1 MADNEKAVAKAKDTK
16 ATEKADKSQAK
27 SKAKK
32 SAKPSLIE
40 RIKKYFS
47 DVRKEVKQVTWPSRE
62 DLIKYSVAVVV
73 MLLFFGILIAVVDN
87 LIVAPGLVAF
97 ANLRG

>member
-1 MADNEKAVAKAKDTK
+1 MADNEKAVAKKN
-16 ATEKADKSQAK
+16 
-27 SKAKK
+27 
-32 SAKPSLIE
+32 AKPSLIE
-40 RIKKYFS
+40 RAKKYFS

-62 DLIKYSVAVVV
+62 ELIKYTIAVVV

>member
-27 SKAKK
+27 PKAKK
-32 SAKPSLIE
+32 NAKPSLIE

-62 DLIKYSVAVVV
+62 ELIKYSVAVVV